1 SIRLFYIFS
10 PEKLAEGMAD
20 LLRCED
26 LKMSYQPIDL
36 VILARKIE
44 ALQAAMSLTL
54 ASLSTVSPVI
64 KNDVVENLEN
74 FSSNHQ
80 DPTVKQAYS
89 ELANRIKNLDVTIR

>member
-1 SIRLFYIFS
+1 
-10 PEKLAEGMAD
+10 
-20 LLRCED
+20 
-26 LKMSYQPIDL
+26 MSYQPIDL

>member
-1 SIRLFYIFS
+1 
-10 PEKLAEGMAD
+10 MAD

-54 ASLSTVSPVI
+54 ASLSTVNPVI
-64 KNDVVENLEN
+64 KDDVVENLEN